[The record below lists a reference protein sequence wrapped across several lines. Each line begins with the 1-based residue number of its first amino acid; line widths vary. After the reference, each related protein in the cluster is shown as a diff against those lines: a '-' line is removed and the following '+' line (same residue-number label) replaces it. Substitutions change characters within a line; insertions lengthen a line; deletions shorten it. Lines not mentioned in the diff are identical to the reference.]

1 MRVCLPIATD
11 AAPAPHEFSIADDS
25 AMPPT
30 EPTSS
35 IPILVPRWLKIQPD
49 RAAMAEADVISGFYS
64 GVPFEVGRKKHDEY
78 LARRAER
85 RLQRD

>member
-1 MRVCLPIATD
+1 
-11 AAPAPHEFSIADDS
+11 
-25 AMPPT
+25 
-30 EPTSS
+30 
-35 IPILVPRWLKIQPD
+35 VPRWLKIQPD